1 MREYLGVRG
10 EGREEGGGVGVGVG
24 GVVGGGGGGDV
35 PAADLLAEGEVQRNM
50 RALPP
55 HLLRT

>member
-10 EGREEGGGVGVGVG
+10 KGREGEWGGEGGK
-24 GVVGGGGGGDV
+24 DV

-55 HLLRT
+55 HLLRA

>member
-10 EGREEGGGVGVGVG
+10 EGREEG
-24 GVVGGGGGGDV
+24 VGGGEDV

-55 HLLRT
+55 HLLRA